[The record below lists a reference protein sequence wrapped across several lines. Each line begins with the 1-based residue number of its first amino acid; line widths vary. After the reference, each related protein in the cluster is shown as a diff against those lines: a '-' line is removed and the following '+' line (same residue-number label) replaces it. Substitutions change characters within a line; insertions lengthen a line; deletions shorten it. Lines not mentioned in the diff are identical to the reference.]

1 VDVLAWGEGATAA
14 IAAGSVEVVV
24 GRVVVVV
31 LPMVVDVEPLVDVV
45 FGAVDVV
52 DAGGRVDVEA
62 AVAEAALGGVVVVEG
77 ARDGA
82 LPSQLIARALP
93 DPPATWGLRE
103 GVDDEGDPSPP
114 NSTTAMT

>member
-1 VDVLAWGEGATAA
+1 MLAWGEGATTA

-24 GRVVVVV
+24 VRVVVVV

-45 FGAVDVV
+45 FGVVDVV

-62 AVAEAALGGVVVVEG
+62 AVAEAALGAAVVVVAG
-77 ARDGA
+77 ARDVA

-103 GVDDEGDPSPP
+103 GVDVEGDPSPP